1 MILYITF
8 SFYTSIF
15 YIYFLIFDTEKKAKE
30 INQRYNFKIKKVVSL
45 AFLIII
51 LNNRNPYF
59 SYQSVIRNWT
69 KTFIK
74 KIMLSNS
81 KRNL

>member
-1 MILYITF
+1 MILNITF

-15 YIYFLIFDTEKKAKE
+15 YIYFLIFHTEKKAKE

-59 SYQSVIRNWT
+59 SYQSVIRN
-69 KTFIK
+69 
-74 KIMLSNS
+74 
-81 KRNL
+81 